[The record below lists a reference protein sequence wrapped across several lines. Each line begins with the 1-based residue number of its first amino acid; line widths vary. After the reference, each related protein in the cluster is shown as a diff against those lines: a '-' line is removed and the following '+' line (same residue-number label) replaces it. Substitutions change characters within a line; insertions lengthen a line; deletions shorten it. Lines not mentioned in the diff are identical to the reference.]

1 MAYIT
6 TAEVKEIRKALK
18 VEFGNKFKFSVTRR
32 DCQQVTVAIM
42 AGDADFSSM
51 WSTKKADD
59 YGHGYAN
66 VNQYYINADRYGD
79 NAPVFAKIN
88 EIICSA
94 PAKAEG
100 GRAYFD
106 ESDSQTDYF
115 HCAFYY
121 EIAVGKWDR
130 PYVNTAA

>member
-6 TAEVKEIRKALK
+6 TAEVKAIRQALK
-18 VEFGNKFKFSVTRR
+18 AEFGNKFKFSVTRR
-32 DCQQVTVAIM
+32 DCLQVTVAIM
-42 AGDADFSSM
+42 AGDVDFSSM
-51 WSTKKADD
+51 WSTKKADE
-59 YGHGYAN
+59 YGHGYAT
-66 VNQYYINADRYGD
+66 VNQFWINADRYGD
-79 NAPVFAKIN
+79 NVPLFSKIK
-88 EIICSA
+88 EIICTA

-121 EIAVGKWDR
+121 GIQVGKWDR